1 MYSGFFYKKCYGQFL
16 LTCVYCLLLCV
27 ATSLC
32 AQTTD
37 SIISSHPC
45 FKVYKI
51 SEDIRRIVDNGIV
64 NVYLVEGRDS
74 ALLIDNGL
82 GAANLRDFIKSLTK
96 LPLIVVITHAHPDH
110 AGANYQFPQVYAN
123 PDDFEA
129 VKFFT
134 TPEMR
139 AGTLQAML
147 RNPVPDSLKFKD
159 TVNQRGTVLLPAKN
173 GYVFN
178 LGDRKLEV
186 IQVPGHTKGSIC
198 LLDSKEKFLFT
209 GDNDNTL
216 VWLHTRDALP
226 LETYLESLKKLQ
238 SRANDFITLLP
249 GHGDPT
255 DREFI
260 KDQIGC
266 VENILAGKCKGSTYE
281 TFAGNGLLCAYK
293 RAQVAYNPDNLRV
306 K

>member
-1 MYSGFFYKKCYGQFL
+1 MDSGYFYKKCYRQFL
-16 LTCVYCLLLCV
+16 SAWVHCLLLCT
-27 ATSLC
+27 ATSIY
-32 AQTTD
+32 AQTNN
-37 SIISSHPC
+37 SIVPSNPC

-51 SEDIRRIVDNGIV
+51 SEDIWRIVDNDIV
-64 NVYLVEGRDS
+64 NIYLVEGRDS

-82 GAANLRDFIKSLTK
+82 GAANLRDFIKSITK

-110 AGANYQFPQVYAN
+110 AGANYQFPRVYAN

-134 TPEMR
+134 TREMR
-139 AGTLQAML
+139 AGTLQTMI

-159 TVNQRGTVLLPAKN
+159 TVNQPATVLLPAKN

-178 LGDRKLEV
+178 LGDRELEV

-198 LLDSKEKFLFT
+198 LLDHKEKFLFT
-209 GDNDNTL
+209 GDNDNML

-238 SRANDFITLLP
+238 SRAIEFITLLP
-249 GHGDPT
+249 GHGEPVDK
-255 DREFI
+255 EFI

-266 VENILAGKCKGSTYE
+266 VENILAGKCKGTTYE
-281 TFAGNGLLCAYK
+281 TFAGNGLLCRYK
-293 RAQVAYNPDNLRV
+293 RAQVAYDPNNLHV